1 MEHRWGERLAF
12 VQPVTIV
19 HNGTST
25 PARLVSTS
33 VSGAL
38 VESGITLPLFANI
51 RVILPAAPHS
61 GRDPAELVACVMRHA
76 PGGFAVEWRDMA
88 APPIVALLARRSGHD
103 LQTLCSDPAM
113 TGHAS

>member
-1 MEHRWGERLAF
+1 MEHRWGERVEF
-12 VQPVTIV
+12 VQPVMIV
-19 HNGTST
+19 HNGTAM

-38 VESGITLPLFANI
+38 VECRSILPLFANI
-51 RVILPAAPHS
+51 RVVLPAALHS
-61 GRDPAELVACVMRHA
+61 GRDPAELMACVLRHTT
-76 PGGFAVEWRDMA
+76 GGFAVEWRDMA

-113 TGHAS
+113 PGHAS